1 MTSHQSRS
9 SACSSPTRCYFIGD
23 PPLPTPHPHTNAY
36 RYHTYQTSSPSKPT
50 AASASD
56 DTVAA
61 IDILADLPYTP
72 PSFIVVLFHDGSTH
86 RVIVDASL
94 DYCDQHRE
102 DDSDIA
108 HDDDHD
114 LGSNDQT
121 LKSLLD
127 LSPAPALAPCV
138 IPNHHSTHV
147 DMRV

>member
-9 SACSSPTRCYFIGD
+9 TACSSPTRCYFIGD
-23 PPLPTPHPHTNAY
+23 PPLSTPHPHTNAY

-102 DDSDIA
+102 DDSGIA